1 MIAELETQP
10 IAARR
15 PTGRRRGC
23 LGKVLALVLVGIL
36 ASVLYLTL
44 PGRIEV
50 LLLGL
55 DRAPDGSDIARTDT
69 MIYLAAWPAEGRAAL
84 LSIPRDLWVAI
95 PGVGE
100 NRINAAHFF
109 AEAETAGRGPYGA
122 MTTINQH
129 FGTDARYFVRV
140 RFSAVESFVD
150 AMGGLSLRLESPMGG
165 LPAGEH
171 RLSGTQAL
179 AFVRNRQ
186 GTDDFFRMAQAQVFI
201 RALLD
206 QLLEPRSWPVVPLA
220 LAASRGGADTNLPLW
235 QWPRLAIALLRAGGS
250 GIETF
255 RIEREM
261 VTGFVTQ
268 KGAQVLAPHW
278 GPIRELVGGMLKVGR

>member
-1 MIAELETQP
+1 
-10 IAARR
+10 
-15 PTGRRRGC
+15 
-23 LGKVLALVLVGIL
+23 
-36 ASVLYLTL
+36 
-44 PGRIEV
+44 V

-95 PGVGE
+95 PGAGE

>member
-1 MIAELETQP
+1 
-10 IAARR
+10 
-15 PTGRRRGC
+15 
-23 LGKVLALVLVGIL
+23 
-36 ASVLYLTL
+36 VLYLTL

-150 AMGGLSLRLESPMGG
+150 AMGGLSLRLESPM
-165 LPAGEH
+165 
-171 RLSGTQAL
+171 
-179 AFVRNRQ
+179 
-186 GTDDFFRMAQAQVFI
+186 AQVFI

>member
-1 MIAELETQP
+1 VRMIAELETQP

-150 AMGGLSLRLESPMGG
+150 ARRKSSSGHCWINSWSLGPGPLCLSRWQLPGEGRIPICRSGSGRVWPSRCYGLAALASKRSASNGRWSRALSPRRERRCWHPIGV
-165 LPAGEH
+165 
-171 RLSGTQAL
+171 LSG
-179 AFVRNRQ
+179 
-186 GTDDFFRMAQAQVFI
+186 
-201 RALLD
+201 
-206 QLLEPRSWPVVPLA
+206 SW
-220 LAASRGGADTNLPLW
+220 
-235 QWPRLAIALLRAGGS
+235 
-250 GIETF
+250 
-255 RIEREM
+255 
-261 VTGFVTQ
+261 
-268 KGAQVLAPHW
+268 
-278 GPIRELVGGMLKVGR
+278 

>member
-95 PGVGE
+95 PGAGE

-171 RLSGTQAL
+171 RLSGTL

-186 GTDDFFRMAQAQVFI
+186 GTDDFFRMALAQVFI

-220 LAASRGGADTNLPLW
+220 LAASRGGADTNLPLRV
-235 QWPRLAIALLRAGGS
+235 WPSRCYGLAALASKRSASNGRWSRALSPRRERRCWHPIGVLSGS
-250 GIETF
+250 
-255 RIEREM
+255 
-261 VTGFVTQ
+261 
-268 KGAQVLAPHW
+268 W
-278 GPIRELVGGMLKVGR
+278 

>member
-186 GTDDFFRMAQAQVFI
+186 GTDDFFRMALAQVFI

>member
-171 RLSGTQAL
+171 RLSGKQAL

-186 GTDDFFRMAQAQVFI
+186 GTDDFFRMALAQVFI